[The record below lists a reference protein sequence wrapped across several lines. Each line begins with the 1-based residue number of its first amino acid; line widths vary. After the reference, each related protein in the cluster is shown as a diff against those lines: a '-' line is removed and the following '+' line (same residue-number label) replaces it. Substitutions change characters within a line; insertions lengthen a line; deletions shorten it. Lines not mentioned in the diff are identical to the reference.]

1 MGLHVLS
8 ICRPT
13 LYHLRNPTHKLRQIS
28 QQLFYANGTVYNQTL
43 ILNDRLEVDPARV
56 AEQGL
61 PYYAGTWVAHL
72 LCSNIALAA
81 TFTHLLLWNRD
92 DIRAAWG
99 WMNKDSMKKMI
110 AEADWRI
117 WKEVKQ
123 EVPPD
128 ADIDPHYREMLK
140 VCCSFIAHPGGIHDG
155 SVSGC
160 PEHVVQWHD
169 CAHDRW
175 RVSDQ
180 SNARFDA
187 AMVCPGL
194 RIKKGLLG

>member
-1 MGLHVLS
+1 MGLHVLP
-8 ICRPT
+8 ICGPT
-13 LYHLRNPTHKLRQIS
+13 FYHLTNPTHQLRQIS
-28 QQLFYANGTVYNQTL
+28 QQLFYANGTVYDQTL

-61 PYYAGTWVAHL
+61 PYYAGTWAAHL

-99 WMNKDSMKKMI
+99 WMNKDSMKKMV

-123 EVPPD
+123 EVSPD

-140 VCCSFIAHPGGIHDG
+140 VCCSFIAPPGGIHDS

-160 PEHVVQWHD
+160 PEHVVQCLG
-169 CAHDRW
+169 CAHNRC

-187 AMVCPGL
+187 SMVCLGL
-194 RIKKGLLG
+194 RI